1 MDKSQTPKFQIG
13 DTIVVTLYGTVGKV
27 TNIKELDD
35 QFLYEVNYN
44 EGLFTEQSLILLSDY
59 EGSLV
64 DSEQIDIEYKFFF
77 GDLVQVKG
85 YGNDLFKVVGFR
97 TEIWRYKEDAW
108 EDIIY
113 ELTRLIDGE
122 WLEADEDELILIA
135 DSEHAETVVKKYGW
149 VYPQKK
155 TKLLPQPAN
164 KHQDNVDRLLDTFN
178 DYQILYAMF
187 SDPIYKKKQKNILQ
201 QLMNLSK
208 ILNEEKEKH

>member
-1 MDKSQTPKFQIG
+1 MNNQQPPKFKIG

-27 TNIKELDD
+27 TNIKELDN

-44 EGLFTEQSLILLSDY
+44 EGLFTEQSLILLSEY
-59 EGSLV
+59 EGNVV
-64 DSEQIDIEYKFFF
+64 DAEQIDIEYKFFF

-135 DSEHAETVVKKYGW
+135 DSEHADAVVKKYGW
-149 VYPQKK
+149 IYPQKK
-155 TKLLPQPAN
+155 TALLPAPPKN
-164 KHQDNVDRLLDTFN
+164 HQVNIDRLLDTYN

-187 SDPIYKKKQKNILQ
+187 KDPAYKQKQKNTLQ
-201 QLMNLSK
+201 QLKNLSS
-208 ILNEEKEKH
+208 IFNEGQEKH